1 MTTPHF
7 KNVWLTDHPN
17 PLPGGK
23 TVIDTLVEP
32 PASAVA
38 AQERDLAR
46 AQDESSA
53 TDIGVL
59 AWATENRDTF
69 RDTRDAQ
76 SILRPLAP

>member
-1 MTTPHF
+1 MTAHF
-7 KNVWLTDHPN
+7 KNVWLKDQPTAGI
-17 PLPGGK
+17 PGGK

-32 PASAVA
+32 PTSAVS
-38 AQERDLAR
+38 AQARDLAR

-76 SILRPLAP
+76 SILRPAE